1 LKTPGICSKFKKSYV
16 AHTAAQAPASVPESL
31 YTKIASDPIDSSSN
45 AAKTAN
51 SRYFEIHV
59 AWIHYNPVK

>member
-1 LKTPGICSKFKKSYV
+1 V